1 VAYVRWPSMPAQ
13 KLRRHAQLP
22 APSASMP
29 TQESRRLA
37 QTSAAAL
44 MANAAADQPS
54 AIGSLPGGAVAR
66 AAGQAC
72 CPRNVWTTHRF
83 PKFGARMGR
92 G

>member
-29 TQESRRLA
+29 TQES
-37 QTSAAAL
+37 TAAAL